1 MLIKGT
7 KFSLK
12 WNTFCTASI
21 IHIKKSKTMNL
32 IIRLLITA
40 IVAYLLTK
48 ILSGVHFE
56 SFSGAVIFA
65 IVLGVLN
72 IIVKPILSLFGLPL
86 TIITLGLFALVINAL
101 IILIADYFIDSMTV
115 DGFGWAFVFSILL
128 SIITSLANS
137 IFADKD

>member
-1 MLIKGT
+1 
-7 KFSLK
+7 
-12 WNTFCTASI
+12 
-21 IHIKKSKTMNL
+21 MNL

-48 ILSGVHFE
+48 ILPGVHFE
-56 SFSGAVIFA
+56 GFSTAIIFA

-72 IIVKPILSLFGLPL
+72 VIVKPILSLFGLPL
-86 TIITLGLFALVINAL
+86 TIITLGFFALVINAL
-101 IILIADYFIDSMTV
+101 IILIADYFIDSMEIN
-115 DGFGWAFVFSILL
+115 GFWWAFIFSILL